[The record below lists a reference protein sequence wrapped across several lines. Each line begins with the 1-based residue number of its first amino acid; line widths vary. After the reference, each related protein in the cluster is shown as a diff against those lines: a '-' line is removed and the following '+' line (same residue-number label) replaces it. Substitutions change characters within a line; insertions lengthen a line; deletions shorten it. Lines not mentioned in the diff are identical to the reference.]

1 MPGKVDIYTDDWCN
15 MVFDGRNKD
24 YGAFEDRQKAPKRH
38 TLALIIAVSVFT
50 VAVSA
55 PVLIKALA
63 PVRKMR
69 NVEVTSLADIKLEK
83 PLEEIAPPPP
93 PPPVQNL
100 VKFTPPEVTNEEVT
114 EEVKTIDELKE
125 TKAQISITDVAGNTN
140 DNVDVADLKVVEE
153 KEEPLTFVEQMPEFP
168 GGIDAMMKYLGTN
181 IKYPSI
187 AQEMGISGKVVLQF
201 VVDKHGKIGNIKVIR
216 TLGAGCD
223 EEAIRVVKSMPSWK
237 PGRQNGKEVPVFFT
251 LPVFFQLK
259 E

>member
-63 PVRKMR
+63 PVRHVR
-69 NVEVTSLADIKLEK
+69 NVEVTSLADIKIEK
-83 PLEEIAPPPP
+83 PLENLEVPPP

-114 EEVKTIDELKE
+114 EEVKTIDELKD
-125 TKAQISITDVAGNTN
+125 TKAQISVTDVAGNT
-140 DNVDVADLKVVEE
+140 DASEVADLKVVEE
-153 KEEPLTFVEQMPEFP
+153 KEEPLAFVEQMPEFP
-168 GGIDAMMKYLGTN
+168 GGQDALFKYLNSN

-201 VVDKHGKIGNIKVIR
+201 VVDKQGKIGNIKVVR

-223 EEAIRVVKSMPSWK
+223 EEAVRVVKAMPSWK
-237 PGRQNGKEVPVFFT
+237 AGRQNGKSVPVYFT

>member
-63 PVRKMR
+63 PTKKMR
-69 NVEVTSLADIKLEK
+69 NVEVTSLADIKIEK
-83 PLEEIAPPPP
+83 PLENMEVPPP

-114 EEVKTIDELKE
+114 EEVKTIDELKD
-125 TKAQISITDVAGNTN
+125 TKAQISVTDVAGNT
-140 DNVDVADLKVVEE
+140 DASEVADLKVVEE
-153 KEEPLTFVEQMPEFP
+153 KEEPLAFVEQMPEFP
-168 GGIDAMMKYLGTN
+168 GGQDALFKYLNSN

-201 VVDKHGKIGNIKVIR
+201 VVDKQGKIGNIKVVR

-223 EEAIRVVKSMPSWK
+223 EEAVRVVKAMPSWK
-237 PGRQNGKEVPVFFT
+237 AGRQNGKSVPVYFT

>member
-63 PVRKMR
+63 PTKKMR
-69 NVEVTSLADIKLEK
+69 NVEVTSLADIKIEK
-83 PLEEIAPPPP
+83 PLENLEVPPP

-114 EEVKTIDELKE
+114 EEVKTIDELKD
-125 TKAQISITDVAGNTN
+125 TKAQISVTDVAGNT
-140 DNVDVADLKVVEE
+140 DASEVADLKVVEE
-153 KEEPLTFVEQMPEFP
+153 KEEPLAFVEQMPEFP
-168 GGIDAMMKYLGTN
+168 GGQDALFKYLNSN

-201 VVDKHGKIGNIKVIR
+201 VVDKQGKIGNIKVVR

-223 EEAIRVVKSMPSWK
+223 EEAVRVVKAMPSWK
-237 PGRQNGKEVPVFFT
+237 AGRQNGKSVPVYFT